1 MTLELSDTDYQILR
15 LVKRRGPLDSTAIK
29 SRLVKF
35 GVTDQRLR
43 ELSHRPR
50 FYAGPESLADNR
62 LLICSDAS
70 GDSVYSLAPLGV
82 QALNAHRHQRVKGF
96 CDKLLFPALVV
107 ILGGLALYV
116 LQRFLPL

>member
-1 MTLELSDTDYQILR
+1 MNLTDTDYKILK
-15 LVKRRGPLDSTAIK
+15 LVKRKGPLDSTAIK
-29 SRLVKF
+29 SRLAKF

-62 LLICSDAS
+62 LLICSDTPAE
-70 GDSVYSLAPLGV
+70 SVYSLAPLGV
-82 QALNAHRHQRVKGF
+82 QALNAHRHQRVKSF

-116 LQRFLPL
+116 LQRCLPL

>member
-1 MTLELSDTDYQILR
+1 MNLTDTDYKILK
-15 LVKRRGPLDSTAIK
+15 LVKRKGSLDSTAIK
-29 SRLVKF
+29 SRLAKF

-50 FYAGPESLADNR
+50 FYAGPESLVDNR
-62 LLICSDAS
+62 LLVCSDVS
-70 GDSVYSLAPLGV
+70 GGSVYSLAPLGV
-82 QALNAHRHQRVKGF
+82 QAHNARRHARVKGF

-107 ILGGLALYV
+107 ILVGLALYV

>member
-1 MTLELSDTDYQILR
+1 MELSDADYQILR

-29 SRLVKF
+29 SRLTKW

-43 ELSHRPR
+43 ELSRRPR
-50 FYAGPESLADNR
+50 FYAGPESLIDNR

-70 GDSVYSLAPLGV
+70 GDSLYSLAPLGV
-82 QALNAHRHQRVKGF
+82 QVPKARRREQVKGF

-107 ILGGLALYV
+107 ILGGLVLYV
-116 LQRFLPL
+116 LQKCLPL